1 MASSSSNVVG
11 VHYRVGKKIGEGSFG
26 VIFEGTN
33 LLNNQQV
40 AIKFE
45 PRKSD
50 APQLRDE
57 YRTYKILVGCP
68 GIPNVY
74 YFGQEGLHNILVI
87 DLLGPS
93 LEDLFDHCNRR
104 FSIKTTVMVA
114 KQMLS
119 RVQTIHEKNL
129 IYRDIK
135 PDNFLI
141 GRPGTKAA
149 NVIHVVDFG
158 MAKQYRDPKTKQHI
172 PYRERKS
179 LSGTARYMS
188 INTHLGREQSRRDDL
203 EALGHVFMYFLRGGL
218 PWQGL
223 KAATNKQKY
232 EKIGEKKQTT
242 SIKELCDGYPEEFNK
257 YLTYVR
263 NLGFEETPD
272 YDYLRDLLTQA
283 LKNAGEVEDG
293 EYDWMKIN
301 NGRGWEYKSYSSQ
314 QQPQPQPQPQPQ
326 HHHHGNA
333 VPNSS
338 ARDLHG
344 APRGT
349 QRPAVTADRLNA
361 AQPPPPSPAKPGA
374 GKTRERPSASGG
386 PQQAKRQSGPA
397 GGLETTTPTAS
408 TQAQFQNSNAN
419 LPGAPAAS
427 PGNQAVNNQQPPA
440 AQANNNNNEPQ
451 PTFFQKVMKALCCG

>member
-1 MASSSSNVVG
+1 MSGQSVVG

-26 VIFEGTN
+26 VIFDGTN
-33 LLNNQQV
+33 LLNNHQV

-57 YRTYKILVGCP
+57 YRTYKALYGCL

-93 LEDLFDHCNRR
+93 LEDLFDWCGRQ
-104 FSIKTTVMVA
+104 FSIKTVVMVA

-119 RVQTIHEKNL
+119 RVQTIHERSL

-141 GRPGTKAA
+141 GLPKTKTA
-149 NVIHVVDFG
+149 NLIYVVDFG
-158 MAKQYRDPKTKQHI
+158 MAKLYRDPVTKVHI

-232 EKIGEKKQTT
+232 ERIGEKKQTT
-242 SIKELCDGYPEEFNK
+242 SIKELCEGFPKQFEQYMN
-257 YLTYVR
+257 YVR
-263 NLGFEETPD
+263 TLEFEETPD
-272 YDYLRDLLTQA
+272 YDYLRDLMTEALTSI
-283 LKNAGEVEDG
+283 GEHEDG
-293 EYDWMKIN
+293 EYDWMKLNGGKGWDAMIN
-301 NGRGWEYKSYSSQ
+301 KKPNLHGYGHPNPPGQRHG
-314 QQPQPQPQPQPQ
+314 
-326 HHHHGNA
+326 HHHHGA
-333 VPNSS
+333 PRHS
-338 ARDLHG
+338 ARN
-344 APRGT
+344 P
-349 QRPAVTADRLNA
+349 VV
-361 AQPPPPSPAKPGA
+361 
-374 GKTRERPSASGG
+374 
-386 PQQAKRQSGPA
+386 
-397 GGLETTTPTAS
+397 TTPAARGS
-408 TQAQFQNSNAN
+408 SKRRDELTQ
-419 LPGAPAAS
+419 LPGAPSAPAQQQGPLQPHAQQRNALPNTYQEASQPYPPTNRYTVPPQAGPLAAEQ
-427 PGNQAVNNQQPPA
+427 PVAPPPA
-440 AQANNNNNEPQ
+440 QQTQQDQRQQTQRQDQGSEQRRSKFA
-451 PTFFQKVMKALCCG
+451 MMCCCGV